1 MDDAILTAEKSEY
14 NSAVEKLKKFCEEH
28 TTLTVVI
35 LDEEY
40 PLRIQFAPDPQQSFF
55 GNENIDENGE
65 INDMVISVGLDTTVA
80 STLNFELSS
89 DVLKKLIKKSEKVG
103 FLYYHAF
110 RSEYGRIEK

>member
-1 MDDAILTAEKSEY
+1 MDNAILTAEKSEY

-35 LDEEY
+35 LDTEY

-55 GNENIDENGE
+55 GNENIDEDGE
-65 INDMVISVGLDTTVA
+65 INDMVISVGLDTTIV

-89 DVLKKLIKKSEKVG
+89 DVLKKLIKKSEKIG

-110 RSEYGRIEK
+110 RSEYGRIVK